1 VSSAVAE
8 MKLGRGIRG
17 DTLLLETVTAA
28 AAVEVS
34 KEVQVVFGGDKG
46 NVVVVVVD
54 EA

>member
-1 VSSAVAE
+1 

-17 DTLLLETVTAA
+17 DTLLLETVT
-28 AAVEVS
+28 AVEVS